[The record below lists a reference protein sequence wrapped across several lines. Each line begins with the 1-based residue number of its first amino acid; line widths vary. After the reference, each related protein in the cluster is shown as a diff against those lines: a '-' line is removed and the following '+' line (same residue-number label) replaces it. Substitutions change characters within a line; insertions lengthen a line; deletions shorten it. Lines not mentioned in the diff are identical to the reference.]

1 MGAGISYPKC
11 PTPFVSTDAISCVMP
26 CPADR
31 KFNRVGTNGAYKCV
45 YSPDPQISVDLV
57 TVGAVSFDGTTLD
70 ELRPVNVQKHT
81 EFITEKDRFDKAI
94 AVVYANIDRQKKITD
109 AFNDLQ
115 AAENA
120 RDQSPEAYQTAR
132 TAYYTLIKGPEWIN
146 EEKQRIAN
154 AEVNPEIQK
163 YRDSV
168 NSVNVRNQEQQK
180 TIDVV
185 NGIKDRVLS
194 LRDDFKYSVD
204 TFGEQL
210 EKVKI
215 QINMENRSR
224 EKEKDTTWA
233 WVDVGLNV
241 LLVAVLIYGA
251 YTLGRKYFF
260 PPRPVV
266 TRPAIYLNSPGVSI
280 RT

>member
-1 MGAGISYPKC
+1 
-11 PTPFVSTDAISCVMP
+11 MP
-26 CPADR
+26 CPAER

-45 YSPDPQISVDLV
+45 YYPDPQISVDLV
-57 TVGAVSFDGTTLD
+57 TVGAVPFDGTTLD
-70 ELRPVNVQKHT
+70 ELRSVNPQKHT

-94 AVVYANIDRQKKITD
+94 AVVYANIDKNKKIED
-109 AFNDLQ
+109 AFRDLQ

-120 RDQSPEAYQTAR
+120 RDQSPEAYQSAR

-146 EEKQRIAN
+146 EERQRVAN
-154 AEVNPEIQK
+154 ADVNPEIQK

-168 NSVNVRNQEQQK
+168 SSVNVRNQEQQK

-204 TFGEQL
+204 TFSEQL

-224 EKEKDTTWA
+224 EKEQDTTWA
-233 WVDVGLNV
+233 WIDVGLNV
-241 LLVAVLIYGA
+241 LLIAVLLYGA
-251 YTLGRKYFF
+251 YILGRRYFF

-280 RT
+280 RA